1 MTIAFTAIP
10 LAGLRGTTQE
20 PDVTKAASNETAKEN
35 AATEETKPKP
45 LSKEFLAAYPPVE
58 FKGSMVYRP
67 GRFRTGEF
75 GPEAAWLQEWFTIS
89 AVGKP
94 LPDGATIYGECIGI
108 SQWSDEERKHGPR
121 GRSALPV

>member
-1 MTIAFTAIP
+1 LAVVTIAFTAIP

-20 PDVTKAASNETAKEN
+20 PDVTKAASNETAKKESVDDS
-35 AATEETKPKP
+35 AEATKPKP
-45 LSKEFLAAYPPVE
+45 LSKEFLAADPRMA
-58 FKGSMVYRP
+58 FKGSMVSGP
-67 GRFRTGEF
+67 GRFRAGEF

-108 SQWSDEERKHGPR
+108 TQ
-121 GRSALPV
+121 